1 MEAEKKIQARKVPA
15 ANGWLWIKQGYWLF
29 KKSPVLWVV
38 LTAIGVAGVIGLAMI
53 PVVGEPLATLLFPV
67 LMAGLMAGCRA
78 LEMDEE
84 LELAHLFH
92 GFKHST
98 QQLVTLGGIN
108 LVCQLLIFGVMM
120 MAGGSELVAILK
132 SGTQIEDQAV
142 LTQAITSAGISL
154 PLGMAMFFVLLMA
167 MQFAPMLVL
176 FDKVAPLAA
185 LKISLQAF
193 LRNALPLTVYGLLL
207 LPFAVLASMPMM
219 LGWLILMPV
228 LFTSVYAAYRDFF
241 PIAEDPAAAISSE
254 KATPQDNPPL

>member
-1 MEAEKKIQARKVPA
+1 MEARKVPA

-38 LTAIGVAGVIGLAMI
+38 LTAIGVAGLIGLAMI
-53 PVVGEPLATLLFPV
+53 PVVGDPLATLLFPV
-67 LMAGLMAGCRA
+67 LMAGFMAGCRA

-92 GFKHST
+92 GFKHNT

-120 MAGGSELVAILK
+120 MTGGSALVAILM
-132 SGTQIEDQAV
+132 SGAQVEDPAV
-142 LTQAITSAGISL
+142 LTQAIAGAGISL
-154 PLGMAMFFVLLMA
+154 LLGMTLFFVLLMA

-176 FDKVAPLAA
+176 FDKVAPWPA

-207 LPFAVLASMPMM
+207 LPFAVFASMPMM

-228 LFTSVYAAYRDFF
+228 LITSVYAAYRDFF
-241 PIAEDPAAAISSE
+241 PIPEVPSE
-254 KATPQDNPPL
+254 IVQSEVVDPQDNPPV